1 MVRNGVSRSRVT
13 KLSAVFLLVGKKF
26 IFVLVRERLMKR
38 PKLSVGDRLPSQM
51 MMITHLAEFV

>member
-26 IFVLVRERLMKR
+26 IFVLVRERLMKG
-38 PKLSVGDRLPSQM
+38 PKLSVGDRFPSR